1 MEEDEQN
8 MEEQNVIPA
17 KQRITFY
24 APKTVQEII
33 EQVKIER
40 GDDSITD
47 AVCQIIIEYGSNKHI
62 RHIENLVD
70 GRFSNTIDE
79 INELRIQNEL
89 LSERLSLVESKCA
102 TVNRAV
108 SEMQTQYKK
117 E

>member
-1 MEEDEQN
+1 MEEEEQN

-17 KQRITFY
+17 KQRVTFY

-47 AVCQIIIEYGSNKHI
+47 AVCQIIIEYGSN
-62 RHIENLVD
+62 RQLRRIEDFVD
-70 GRFSNTIDE
+70 GKFSSTIDE
-79 INELRIQNEL
+79 INELKIQNEL
-89 LSERLSLVESKCA
+89 LHERLSHVESKCA

-108 SEMQTQYKK
+108 SEIKESYKK

>member
-1 MEEDEQN
+1 MEEEEQN

-17 KQRITFY
+17 KQRVTFY
-24 APKTVQEII
+24 APRTVQEII

-62 RHIENLVD
+62 RYIQDLVD
-70 GRFSNTIDE
+70 GKFSSTVEE
-79 INELRIQNEL
+79 INELKIQNEL
-89 LSERLSLVESKCA
+89 LSERLSNVESKCA

-108 SEMQTQYKK
+108 SEMKESYKK